1 MVAWVKSKAVDG
13 YVAVIVG
20 QMITVCRTG
29 DEWVVMSVQ
38 GEHEFFKT
46 AGKAKKWAERYFGG
60 L

>member
-13 YVAVIVG
+13 YVAVIAG

-38 GEHEFFKT
+38 GEHEFFQT
-46 AGKAKKWAERYFGG
+46 VGKAKKWAERYFGG